1 MPNAGILALVPD
13 DWSDPWQRRH
23 HILTR
28 LAASF
33 LVAWV
38 SPPLHWRAWLHRSQ
52 EPRGSVPNEERM
64 RVLASRDGLPTA
76 THPRRLAEAIYQRRV
91 LRGRRWLQ
99 RRGCGVI
106 ELQLWRPEYAA
117 ALDWVPYDT
126 CSYHIDDEYSW
137 SSDEQPMSPVERR
150 LIERSDRVFVT
161 SPKLLETKGGISRDT
176 RFSPNGVD
184 FDAFSTATPEPEDLA
199 RVPHPRIGYVGV
211 LKEQLDWELLAT
223 LAASRP
229 EWAFVLIGPV
239 RTGHEAVRQPL
250 SALARLPNVH
260 VLGERSAAR
269 LPGYLQ
275 HLDVALLPYRRNAYT
290 DCINPLKL
298 YEALAAGT
306 AVVATRIRTLE
317 DFAGVVTLAETEGGF
332 AAAIAASLTNESP
345 ARKLERQNL
354 AKTYDWDAIVQPIAL
369 SIAVALGVGE
379 SQGPPSILQRSA
391 GEP

>member
-1 MPNAGILALVPD
+1 MPNAGLLALVPD

-28 LAASF
+28 LAASIP
-33 LVAWV
+33 VAWV
-38 SPPLHWRAWLHRSQ
+38 SPPLHWRAWLRSSKRH
-52 EPRGSVPNEERM
+52 PASLPNRARM
-64 RVLASRDGLPTA
+64 HVLASRDGLPMVN
-76 THPRRLAEAIYQRRV
+76 HPRPLADALYRQRV

-99 RRGCGVI
+99 RRGCHVI
-106 ELQLWRPEYAA
+106 ELQVWRPEYAP

-137 SSDEQPMSPVERR
+137 SSDEQPMSAVERR

-161 SPKLLETKGGISRDT
+161 SPKLLETKGGIGRDT

-184 FDAFSTATPEPEDLA
+184 FRAFSTANPEPEDLA
-199 RVPHPRIGYVGV
+199 RVPHPRVGYVGV

-223 LAASRP
+223 VATSRP
-229 EWAFVLIGPV
+229 EWQFVLIGPV
-239 RTGHEAVRQPL
+239 RTGHEAVRQSL

-317 DFAGVVTLAETEGGF
+317 DFARVITIAETQESF
-332 AAAIAASLTNESP
+332 ATAIAAALTHESP
-345 ARKLERQNL
+345 ARRLERQSL

-369 SIAVALGVGE
+369 SITAALGVGE
-379 SQGPPSILQRSA
+379 SQAL
-391 GEP
+391 